1 LPLPLVPAVMV
12 IQDAVVDAVQLQ
24 LPGRLT
30 PTVPVPLFASTE
42 RADAVSVTSHATAL
56 CATVMVC
63 PPTAT
68 VPLRDEPG
76 LAATVM
82 FTVPAP
88 FPGDPLDTAIQ
99 SDWLVAVQV
108 HPACAST
115 CTANAP
121 PADATEELVG
131 DTVYWHGAGSC
142 AIAICASLTVTVP
155 RRAAGSGFGATRNPT
170 EPAPC
175 PVVPEVIAIHEAAL
189 DADHVQSRF
198 VSTAIV
204 PLPPVAGADPIE
216 LVAATVHFDPVG
228 AVTETDVDPQRAART
243 ARTPT
248 AHNSRARIAV
258 EHGASA
264 LPEIRDFH
272 VCSTICAAG
281 IQPSAASTESR
292 ENGNRI
298 GDVATS
304 AIPAPARGADGD
316 SPPPTFSPRVTVCC

>member
-1 LPLPLVPAVMV
+1 
-12 IQDAVVDAVQLQ
+12 
-24 LPGRLT
+24 
-30 PTVPVPLFASTE
+30 
-42 RADAVSVTSHATAL
+42 
-56 CATVMVC
+56 
-63 PPTAT
+63 
-68 VPLRDEPG
+68 
-76 LAATVM
+76 
-82 FTVPAP
+82 
-88 FPGDPLDTAIQ
+88 
-99 SDWLVAVQV
+99 
-108 HPACAST
+108 
-115 CTANAP
+115 
-121 PADATEELVG
+121 
-131 DTVYWHGAGSC
+131 
-142 AIAICASLTVTVP
+142 LTVTVP

-175 PVVPEVIAIHEAAL
+175 PVVPEVIAIQEAAL

-264 LPEIRDFH
+264 LPEIREFA
-272 VCSTICAAG
+272 CARPYMRTAY
-281 IQPSAASTESR
+281 SR
-292 ENGNRI
+292 APRRRNRAKNGNRI

-304 AIPAPARGADGD
+304 AIPAPTRGADGD
-316 SPPPTFSPRVTVCC
+316 SPPPTFSLRVTVCC